1 MDQCDWST
9 SASQFLWDSDS
20 YATRGHLRNVL
31 SGQVRK
37 TPSWPRSWANFSN
50 LWLHSYGPTC
60 IFWANL
66 TPFSLQAER
75 EKRVECEDEARQLSH
90 RLQAVEEQLA
100 AVMERYRQQ
109 TS

>member
-1 MDQCDWST
+1 M
-9 SASQFLWDSDS
+9 
-20 YATRGHLRNVL
+20 
-31 SGQVRK
+31 
-37 TPSWPRSWANFSN
+37 
-50 LWLHSYGPTC
+50 
-60 IFWANL
+60 FWANL